1 MRILNFMG
9 ADNKITAGTWEGL
22 WYLQTKRGKKVTT
35 RWKGGN
41 VTVCLWWWHLDV
53 IKCHRETRKKNKL
66 FIHHWLASTSYNIFI
81 YSFLK
86 HKPLIKEQLTP
97 KSNIWDWE
105 WSPDVLHSQLP
116 WKVFLLRPD
125 NAIRDD
131 GRRYISPPSFSQFHF
146 WDSVCLFWSKPGGM
160 KKDEKINLHNLIMY
174 WRWIW
179 LCHQGPK
186 LLNCYF
192 YSCEKTWAQMHRT
205 PTQNFSRNEIQ
216 KGETKA
222 R

>member
-1 MRILNFMG
+1 MNGACFFLKSSEKSVNTIRLSVNPLGKKEKKKKSPISQNTALLKLMRILNFMG
-9 ADNKITAGTWEGL
+9 ADNKINAGTWEGL

-97 KSNIWDWE
+97 KSNIWDW
-105 WSPDVLHSQLP
+105 D
-116 WKVFLLRPD
+116 F
-125 NAIRDD
+125 
-131 GRRYISPPSFSQFHF
+131 
-146 WDSVCLFWSKPGGM
+146 
-160 KKDEKINLHNLIMY
+160 
-174 WRWIW
+174 
-179 LCHQGPK
+179 
-186 LLNCYF
+186 
-192 YSCEKTWAQMHRT
+192 
-205 PTQNFSRNEIQ
+205 
-216 KGETKA
+216 
-222 R
+222 